1 MVKHIKKAYK
11 IDIKIKVCP
20 EEAIDAGKEYCP
32 VNDMIES
39 LEHCLVEIGS
49 NIPSNKNMMSESCR

>member
-1 MVKHIKKAYK
+1 M
-11 IDIKIKVCP
+11 CP